1 MDDELM
7 YLPALEQARLVRD
20 GEVSA
25 RQLVEASLDAIEA
38 LDGDLNAFV
47 HLTPDQA
54 LAAADQVRA
63 GDTRPFA
70 GVPIAIKDLV
80 AMTAGVPTRFGM
92 RASGDYVPTED
103 SHTYRRL
110 RESGAIMVGK
120 TNTPELGILP
130 VTEPE
135 RFGPTRNPWDLS
147 RTPGGSSGGS
157 AAAVAAGMT
166 ALGYAND
173 GGGSIRIP
181 ASCCGLVGLKPSR
194 GRISVGPFWTE
205 FVAGFAIE
213 GVVTR
218 TVADTAV
225 ALDAMSGP
233 EPGDPYWAPP
243 PSAPFADAAGRD
255 PGKLRIAYMVDA
267 PNGVPVHEHC
277 VAATREAVELL
288 ESLGHEVE
296 EGSYDWDGEAY
307 VENFV
312 KVWMAVTGD
321 EIHDYEEL
329 FGRSIAPDELEPL
342 TRQMLELAGQVPA
355 TDYLKALGW
364 LRRLSRQIVSVW
376 DDVDVL
382 VTPTLAKPPIEIGA
396 LDPGPDEPAVQRL
409 LNSAAWVPFTPVWNV
424 TGQPAMSVPL
434 VQSPDGLPI
443 GVQIV
448 GPPAGEEVLLSL
460 AAQLEA
466 ARPWTGRRPELAR
479 A

>member
-7 YLPALEQARLVRD
+7 FLPVLEQARLVRD

-25 RQLVEASLDAIEA
+25 RELVEASLDAIEA
-38 LDGDLNAFV
+38 LNGELNAFV
-47 HLTPDQA
+47 LITAEQA
-54 LAAADQVRA
+54 LAAADEVQP
-63 GDTRPFA
+63 GDPRPFA

-80 AMTAGVPTRFGM
+80 ALTKGVRTTFAM
-92 RASGDYVPTED
+92 RAAGDYVPDHDT
-103 SHTYRRL
+103 HTYRRI

-130 VTEPE
+130 VSEPL
-135 RFGPTRNPWDLS
+135 RFGPTRNPWDTS

-166 ALGYAND
+166 AIGYAND

-194 GRISVGPFWTE
+194 GRISPGPTWTE
-205 FVAGFAIE
+205 LVAGFAIE

-218 TVADTAV
+218 TVADTAA
-225 ALDAMSGP
+225 ALDVMSGP
-233 EPGDPYWAPP
+233 EAGDPYWAPP
-243 PSAPFADAAGRD
+243 PSAPFSRSVGRD
-255 PGKLRIAYMVDA
+255 PGKLRIAYSTES

-277 VAATREAVELL
+277 VAATVEAVELL

-296 EGSYDWDGEAY
+296 ERTEEWDGEGY

-312 KVWMAVTGD
+312 KVWLGVTGD
-321 EIHDYEEL
+321 EIRDYEEL
-329 FGRSIAPDELEPL
+329 FGHPVDRDQLEPL
-342 TRQMLELAGQVPA
+342 TRQMIETADAVTA
-355 TDYLKALGW
+355 TDYLQSLGW
-364 LRRLSRQIVSVW
+364 LRKLAREVVSMW
-376 DDVDVL
+376 DDFDVL
-382 VTPTLAKPPIEIGA
+382 LSPTLAQPPIPIGA
-396 LDPGPDEPAVQRL
+396 LQPAEGEPAIQML
-409 LNSAAWVPFTPVWNV
+409 LNSATFVPFTPVWNV

-443 GVQIV
+443 GVQLV
-448 GPPAGEEVLLSL
+448 GAPAGEELLLSL
-460 AAQLEA
+460 GAQLEA
-466 ARPWTGRRPELAR
+466 ARPWADRRPELAR